1 MSEEKQVDK
10 EIVRCKD
17 CALRYTTDCA
27 SWHTDESD
35 NYFHLCDDEEFCS
48 KGVRRQDFHRTID
61 EIKESNKKSAIE
73 IIGKILCEAEWL
85 KERCGN
91 RAEVVIVMSKRVEKA
106 LRLSEDLEI
115 RACDCGESRRLGG
128 YRVRITNE
136 GTEDLEIIVGYS
148 LLREEGVG

>member
-1 MSEEKQVDK
+1 MSEEKQVD
-10 EIVRCKD
+10 
-17 CALRYTTDCA
+17 
-27 SWHTDESD
+27 DE
-35 NYFHLCDDEEFCS
+35 
-48 KGVRRQDFHRTID
+48 ID

-73 IIGKILCEAEWL
+73 IIGRILNEAEWL
-85 KERCGN
+85 KERLGS
-91 RAEVVIVMSKRVEKA
+91 RYEVVIVMSKRVEKA